1 MLIERNSYLQK
12 LIKRRDNGMIKVITG
27 LRRAGKSF
35 MLSHI
40 YHDYL
45 RSEGVDE
52 ENIITVDLDN
62 IENLELRDGLKLYR
76 YVKSLI
82 KDKSKRYYLF
92 LDEVQ
97 FASNFTDVINGLGH
111 IDNLD
116 IYVTGSNSR
125 FLSSD
130 ILTEFRG
137 RGDEIRIYPLSF
149 SEYYAAKGMSQQE
162 AWKEYYTYGGLPQI
176 LERPDYEMKA
186 SFLNN
191 LFSKVY
197 LSDIC
202 ERNNIHHSDALDRI
216 VDVLASSIGSLTNPT
231 KLSNT
236 FNSLGVSGI
245 DVKTIRSYMDY
256 LADSFLLSKAKRY
269 DVKGK
274 RYIDSP
280 FKYYFTDLGLRNAR
294 LNFRQQEENHI
305 MENVIYNELLYRD
318 FSVDVGV
325 VETRELDEN
334 GQRRQ
339 KQLEIDFIANK
350 ASRRYYIQSAFE
362 MGAPEKIAQE
372 KKSMLKVSD
381 SFKKIIVVKDDIMP
395 YHDDNGISVIGLFDF
410 LLTPTSLDL

>member
-1 MLIERNSYLQK
+1 MLIQRNSYLQK
-12 LIKRRDNGMIKVITG
+12 LIKRRFNGMIKVVTG
-27 LRRAGKSF
+27 IRRCGKSF
-35 MLSHI
+35 LLSHI
-40 YHDYL
+40 YRDYL
-45 RSEGVDE
+45 MSQGVDDGH
-52 ENIITVDLDN
+52 IIMIDLDN
-62 IENLELRDGLKLYR
+62 IENLDLRDGIRLYR
-76 YVKSLI
+76 HVKSFI
-82 KDKSKRYYLF
+82 KSETEQYYLF

-97 FASNFTDVINGLGH
+97 FASNFTDVVNGLGH

-116 IYVTGSNSR
+116 TYVTGSNSR

-149 SEYYAAKGMSQQE
+149 SEFLTAKSDNVQS

-202 ERNNIHHSDALDRI
+202 ERNNIRHSDALDRV
-216 VDVLASSIGSLTNPT
+216 VDILSSSIGSLTNPG
-231 KLSNT
+231 KLANT
-236 FNSLGVSGI
+236 FKSSGMPSF
-245 DVKTIRSYMDY
+245 DAKTIKSYLDY
-256 LADSFLLSKAKRY
+256 LTDSFLLNKAARY

-274 RYIDSP
+274 RYIDTP
-280 FKYYFTDLGLRNAR
+280 CKYYFSDMGLRNAR

-305 MENVIYNELLYRD
+305 MENVIYNELLCRD

-325 VETRELDEN
+325 VEVREQDAN
-334 GQRRQ
+334 GIRRQ
-339 KQLEIDFIANK
+339 KQLEIDFVANK
-350 ASRRYYIQSAFE
+350 GSRRYYIQSAFE
-362 MGAPEKIAQE
+362 MNSDEKIEQE
-372 KKSMLKVSD
+372 KKSIQKVND

-395 YHDDNGISVIGLFDF
+395 YHDDNGFTIVGLFDF
-410 LLTPTSLDL
+410 LLKPELMDL